1 MKIAILNDTHFG
13 ARGDSQIFCDYFF
26 KFFDDVFFPY
36 CVENK
41 IDTILHL
48 GDFLDRRKFVNFNTL
63 SQVRTKI
70 LDRLDELDME
80 IHCLLGN
87 HDTFYKNTNDLNS
100 LREVFNNYPRFHIY
114 ENPTTIQLGGCNFGI
129 VPWINNENKDES
141 LDFIKTCNAPIICG
155 HFEMNGYQVLRGV
168 SHQNGGLDDSLFKRY
183 EMVLSGHFHC
193 KQTKNNVHYL
203 GTQYQITFGDINEDK
218 GFHVFDTENRNL
230 TFIQNPYRMFYQY
243 VWDDNDITKTEEL
256 LHMDCEHLE
265 HAFVK
270 VYIET
275 KNKPYMF
282 EKFLDRLYNNS
293 VSNVTLIDVTE
304 ANDLEEEEID
314 VGQDTL
320 SLIYETIDEMDVDD
334 RDKLKGLIRELYMES
349 LSL

>member
-1 MKIAILNDTHFG
+1 
-13 ARGDSQIFCDYFF
+13 
-26 KFFDDVFFPY
+26 
-36 CVENK
+36 
-41 IDTILHL
+41 
-48 GDFLDRRKFVNFNTL
+48 
-63 SQVRTKI
+63 
-70 LDRLDELDME
+70 
-80 IHCLLGN
+80 
-87 HDTFYKNTNDLNS
+87 
-100 LREVFNNYPRFHIY
+100 
-114 ENPTTIQLGGCNFGI
+114 
-129 VPWINNENKDES
+129 
-141 LDFIKTCNAPIICG
+141 
-155 HFEMNGYQVLRGV
+155 MNGYQVLRGV

-243 VWDDNDITKTEEL
+243 VWNDNDITKTEEL